1 MIFHYHFAERIK
13 KEEGSD
19 HIMKSIVL
27 YSSHTGRTKKIAEH
41 VVGGLPEGT
50 PCLPVEE
57 MPADINSYDCVFLGC
72 WADGD
77 AVDAGAVQALEHL
90 NNKNVAVFVTVQ
102 SGPFSDDS
110 AKILRTVIDV
120 LPSGCKIVGTYVTPT
135 EREDN
140 KEESDQKARAFARDF
155 AENTLDRLMGAG
167 V

>member
-1 MIFHYHFAERIK
+1 M
-13 KEEGSD
+13 
-19 HIMKSIVL
+19 
-27 YSSHTGRTKKIAEH
+27 
-41 VVGGLPEGT
+41 
-50 PCLPVEE
+50 
-57 MPADINSYDCVFLGC
+57 GC

-77 AVDAGAVQALEHL
+77 AVDAGAAQALEQL
-90 NNKNVAVFVTVQ
+90 DNKNVAVFVTVQ

-110 AKILRTVIDV
+110 AKILRTVIDA

>member
-1 MIFHYHFAERIK
+1 MIFHYHFAERLK

-41 VVGGLPEGT
+41 VVSGLPEGT

-77 AVDAGAVQALEHL
+77 AVDAGAAQALEQL
-90 NNKNVAVFVTVQ
+90 
-102 SGPFSDDS
+102 
-110 AKILRTVIDV
+110 
-120 LPSGCKIVGTYVTPT
+120 
-135 EREDN
+135 DN
-140 KEESDQKARAFARDF
+140 KKRRRICHS
-155 AENTLDRLMGAG
+155 AERTLLRHPLLKRIY
-167 V
+167 